1 MGPTFRESM
10 NWLHTWS
17 GVVLGSLLFAIFWMG
32 TLSVF
37 DKEIDRWMMPASRL
51 SLPSDFSYETMRPA
65 YQAALAAKS
74 PSVLLLVPNERNP
87 VITALWRGPD
97 GSFAQH
103 MFDPRTG
110 AELPDQGTLGGS
122 RFIYPFHY
130 SLNLKV
136 LGLGYWIVGF
146 CGMMMMVLC
155 VSGVV
160 IHRKIFADF
169 FTFRPERK
177 IRRATLDLHNVA
189 GVLGLP
195 FHVVISVSGLVILFS
210 LYFPSSIWAV
220 YGQDVRLF
228 ARDAYGAYLRPPA
241 KRAADL
247 ISFDTIVAKA
257 KSVWGQGEPNYLYV
271 FNSGDAAAYVQ
282 VNRSSE
288 DFVSNISH
296 VAYVDGV
303 NGELLS
309 ASKPERPAAVT
320 QRFIAG
326 LHFIQF
332 KHWTLRWLYFV
343 LGLAG
348 CILIATGLLFWVES
362 RHERHRK
369 LGLAGARVVGAVTV
383 ASVTGIVVATLAFM
397 VTNRA
402 LPLGASAFGIDRAA
416 IEAIV
421 FHLTWVLTLLHAWMS
436 AGRAWIGQCWAISG
450 LALAAVFL
458 NAVTT
463 EDHLMR
469 SVVDRQLWPV
479 AGIDVTLLTAAVMA
493 ACVARRLARRE
504 RVDAGLLQGAGA
516 P

>member
-1 MGPTFRESM
+1 MEATFRASM

-51 SLPSDFSYETMRPA
+51 ALPADFSYDTMRPA

-87 VITALWRGPD
+87 VITAFWRAPD

-103 MFDPRTG
+103 MFDPRSG
-110 AELPDQGTLGGS
+110 AELPDQGTLGAS

-136 LGLGYWIVGF
+136 LGLGYWIVGL
-146 CGMMMMVLC
+146 CGMMMMTLC

-220 YGQDVRLF
+220 YGKDARLF
-228 ARDAYGAYLRPPA
+228 GREAYGSYVRPPV
-241 KRAADL
+241 RQAADL
-247 ISFDTIVAKA
+247 VSFDTIVAKA
-257 KSVWGQGEPNYLYV
+257 RSVWGQGEPNYLYV
-271 FNSGDAAAYVQ
+271 FNPGDAAAYVQ
-282 VNRSSE
+282 VNRASE
-288 DFVSNISH
+288 DVVSNISH

-303 NGELLS
+303 TGEMLS
-309 ASKPERPAAVT
+309 ATRPEKPAAVT

-332 KHWTLRWLYFV
+332 RHWTLRWSYFL

-348 CILIATGLLFWVES
+348 CVLIATGLLFWVES
-362 RHERHRK
+362 RRERHRK
-369 LGLAGARVVGAVTV
+369 LGRSGARVVAAVTV
-383 ASVTGIVVATLAFM
+383 ASVTGLLIATLSFM
-397 VTNRA
+397 VVNRA
-402 LPLGASAFGIDRAA
+402 LPLGVSAFGIGRGM

-421 FHLTWVLTLLHAWMS
+421 FHLIWLLTLCHAWG
-436 AGRAWIGQCWAISG
+436 ATGRAWVGQCWTISA
-450 LALAAVFL
+450 LALMAVLL
-458 NAVTT
+458 NALTT
-463 EDHLMR
+463 GDHLAR
-469 SVVDRQLWPV
+469 SIASPQLWPV
-479 AGIDVTLLTAAVMA
+479 AGIDLTLLIAAAVSA
-493 ACVARRLARRE
+493 WAARRLSRGGRVGAASLRESAR
-504 RVDAGLLQGAGA
+504 
-516 P
+516 

>member
-1 MGPTFRESM
+1 MEPTFRASM

-17 GVVLGSLLFAIFWMG
+17 GVMLGSLLFAIFWMG

-51 SLPSDFSYETMRPA
+51 ALPADFSYETMRPA
-65 YQAALAAKS
+65 YQAAVAAKS

-87 VITALWRGPD
+87 VITALWRAAD

-103 MFDPRTG
+103 MFDPGTG

-136 LGLGYWIVGF
+136 LGLGYWIVGL

-220 YGQDVRLF
+220 YRQDARLF
-228 ARDAYGAYLRPPA
+228 GREAYGSFVRPPA
-241 KRAADL
+241 KRPADL

-257 KSVWGQGEPNYLYV
+257 KSVWGQGQPNYLYV
-271 FNSGDAAAYVQ
+271 FHPGDAAAYVQ

-288 DFVSNISH
+288 DVVSNISH
-296 VAYVDGV
+296 VAYVDGAT
-303 NGELLS
+303 GELLS
-309 ASKPERPAAVT
+309 ASKPEKPAAMT

-332 KHWTLRWLYFV
+332 RHWTLRWLYFA

-348 CILIATGLLFWVES
+348 CVLIATGLLFWVES
-362 RHERHRK
+362 RRERHRK
-369 LGLAGARVVGAVTV
+369 LGRSGACVVEAVTI
-383 ASVTGIVVATLAFM
+383 ASVTGVLIATLAFM

-402 LPLGASAFGIDRAA
+402 LPLGASAFGIERGV
-416 IEAIV
+416 IEVVV
-421 FHLTWVLTLLHAWMS
+421 FHLTWLLTLLHAWVS
-436 AGRAWIGQCWAISG
+436 AGRAWIGQCWTISV
-450 LALAAVFL
+450 LAVAAVLL

-463 EDHLMR
+463 GDHLIR
-469 SVVDRQLWPV
+469 TIAARQLWPV
-479 AGIDVTLLTAAVMA
+479 AGIDATLLIAAIIA
-493 ACVARRLARRE
+493 AWVACRLSRSGRL
-504 RVDAGLLQGAGA
+504 DAAGVR
-516 P
+516 

>member
-1 MGPTFRESM
+1 M

-51 SLPSDFSYETMRPA
+51 ALPPDFSYETMRPA
-65 YQAALAAKS
+65 YLAALAAKS
-74 PSVLLLVPNERNP
+74 PSVLLLVPNQRNP

-103 MFDPRTG
+103 LFDPGTG

-136 LGLGYWIVGF
+136 LGLGYWVVGL

-160 IHRKIFADF
+160 IHRKIFVDF

-220 YGQDVRLF
+220 YRQDARLF
-228 ARDAYGAYLRPPA
+228 GREAYGSYVRPPA

-247 ISFDTIVAKA
+247 ISLDAIVAKA

-271 FNSGDAAAYVQ
+271 FNPGDSASYVQ
-282 VNRSSE
+282 LNRASA
-288 DFVSNISH
+288 DVVSNISY
-296 VAYVDGV
+296 VAYVDGTT
-303 NGELLS
+303 GELLS
-309 ASKPERPAAVT
+309 ASRPEKPAALT

-332 KHWTLRWLYFV
+332 EHWTLRWLYFV

-348 CILIATGLLFWVES
+348 CVLIATGLLFWVES
-362 RHERHRK
+362 RRDRHRR
-369 LGLAGARVVGAVTV
+369 LGRSGARVVEAVTV
-383 ASVTGIVVATLAFM
+383 ASVTGILIATLAFM

-402 LPLGASAFGIDRAA
+402 LPAGASVLGVERGA
-416 IEAIV
+416 IEVSV
-421 FHLTWVLTLLHAWMS
+421 FHLAWLLTLLHAWAS
-436 AGRAWIGQCWAISG
+436 TGRAWIGQCWMISG
-450 LALAAVFL
+450 LASLAVLL

-463 EDHLMR
+463 GDHLIKTIATP
-469 SVVDRQLWPV
+469 QLWSV
-479 AGIDVTLLTAAVMA
+479 AGVDATLLIAAFIA
-493 ACVARRLARRE
+493 IRVALRLARGARP
-504 RVDAGLLQGAGA
+504 DAASLQGADQR
-516 P
+516 

>member
-1 MGPTFRESM
+1 MMEPTFRASM
-10 NWLHTWS
+10 NWLHTWF

-51 SLPSDFSYETMRPA
+51 ALPADFSYEAMRPA

-74 PSVLLLVPNERNP
+74 PSVLLLVPTERNP
-87 VITALWRGPD
+87 VITALWRATD

-103 MFDPRTG
+103 MFDPRSG
-110 AELPDQGTLGGS
+110 AELPDQGTLGAS

-136 LGLGYWIVGF
+136 LGLGYWIVGL
-146 CGMMMMVLC
+146 CGMVMMALC

-220 YGQDVRLF
+220 YRQDIRLF
-228 ARDAYGAYLRPPA
+228 GREAYGSYVRPPA
-241 KRAADL
+241 KQAADL
-247 ISFDTIVAKA
+247 VSFDTMVAKA

-271 FNSGDAAAYVQ
+271 FHPGDAAAYVQ
-282 VNRSSE
+282 LNRSSE
-288 DFVSNISH
+288 DVVSNISY

-303 NGELLS
+303 TGNLLS
-309 ASKPERPAAVT
+309 ASKPEKPAAVT

-332 KHWTLRWLYFV
+332 KHWTLRWLYFG

-348 CILIATGLLFWVES
+348 CVLIATGMLFWEES
-362 RHERHRK
+362 RRERHRR
-369 LGLAGARVVGAVTV
+369 LGLAGARVVAAVMV
-383 ASVTGIVVATLAFM
+383 ASVTGIMIATLAFM

-402 LPLGASAFGIDRAA
+402 LPPGASAAGLERGA
-416 IEAIV
+416 IEVVV
-421 FHLTWVLTLLHAWMS
+421 FHLIWLLTLAHAWAF
-436 AGRAWIGQCWAISG
+436 AGRAWISQCWTISVLAI
-450 LALAAVFL
+450 AAVML
-458 NAVTT
+458 NAATT
-463 EDHLMR
+463 GDHLVR
-469 SVVDRQLWPV
+469 TIAHRRLWPV
-479 AGIDVTLLTAAVMA
+479 AGVDAMLVISAVVAAWTAL
-493 ACVARRLARRE
+493 RLARRGQT
-504 RVDAGLLQGAGA
+504 DAEAGA
-516 P
+516 

>member
-1 MGPTFRESM
+1 M

-51 SLPSDFSYETMRPA
+51 AWPADFSYDAMRPA

-74 PSVLLLVPNERNP
+74 PSVLLLVPNERTP
-87 VITALWRGPD
+87 VITGLWRAAD

-110 AELPDQGTLGGS
+110 AELPDQGTLGAS

-136 LGLGYWIVGF
+136 LGIGYWIVGL
-146 CGMMMMVLC
+146 CGMMMMALC

-160 IHRKIFADF
+160 IHRKIFTDF

-177 IRRATLDLHNVA
+177 IRRTMLDLHNVA

-220 YGQDVRLF
+220 YRQDARLF
-228 ARDAYGAYLRPPA
+228 GREAYGTFARPPA
-241 KRAADL
+241 KRPADL
-247 ISFDTIVAKA
+247 VSFDTIVASA
-257 KSVWGQGEPNYLYV
+257 KSAWGQGEPNYLYV
-271 FNSGDAAAYVQ
+271 FNPGDAAAYVQ
-282 VNRSSE
+282 LNRSSE
-288 DFVSNISH
+288 DVVSNISH
-296 VAYVDGV
+296 VAYVDGAT
-303 NGELLS
+303 GELLS
-309 ASKPERPAAVT
+309 AGKPEKPAAVT

-332 KHWTLRWLYFV
+332 RHWTLRWLYFG

-348 CILIATGLLFWVES
+348 CVLIATGLLFWVES
-362 RHERHRK
+362 RRDRHRT
-369 LGLAGARVVGAVTV
+369 LGRSGARVVEAVTV
-383 ASVTGIVVATLAFM
+383 ASVTGLLIATLAFM

-402 LPLGASAFGIDRAA
+402 LPLGTSVFGVERGVV
-416 IEAIV
+416 EPVV
-421 FHLTWVLTLLHAWMS
+421 FHLIWLLSLLHAWLF
-436 AGRAWIGQCWAISG
+436 AGRAWVGQCRAISVLAG
-450 LALAAVFL
+450 GAVLLNTVTTGDHPIRALA
-458 NAVTT
+458 
-463 EDHLMR
+463 
-469 SVVDRQLWPV
+469 DRQLWPI
-479 AGIDVTLLTAAVMA
+479 AGIDVTLIISAVIAALA
-493 ACVARRLARRE
+493 AIRLARRG
-504 RVDAGLLQGAGA
+504 RAGTGSSMEAESR
-516 P
+516 

>member
-1 MGPTFRESM
+1 MEPTFRASM
-10 NWLHTWS
+10 NWLHTWA
-17 GVVLGSLLFAIFWMG
+17 GVVLGSLLFVIFWMG

-51 SLPSDFSYETMRPA
+51 ALPAEFSYETMRPA

-87 VITALWRGPD
+87 VITALWRGTD

-103 MFDPRTG
+103 MFDPTTG

-136 LGLGYWIVGF
+136 LGLGYWIVGL

-177 IRRATLDLHNVA
+177 MRRATLDLHNVA

-220 YGQDVRLF
+220 YRQDARLF
-228 ARDAYGAYLRPPA
+228 GREAYGSYVRPPA
-241 KRAADL
+241 RHPADL

-271 FNSGDAAAYVQ
+271 FHPGDAAAYVQ
-282 VNRSSE
+282 ANRSSE
-288 DFVSNISH
+288 DVVSNISH
-296 VAYVDGV
+296 VAYVDGAT
-303 NGELLS
+303 GELLS
-309 ASKPERPAAVT
+309 ASKPEKPVAVT

-348 CILIATGLLFWVES
+348 CVLIATGLLFWVES
-362 RHERHRK
+362 RRERHRK
-369 LGLAGARVVGAVTV
+369 LGRSGARLVEAVTV
-383 ASVTGIVVATLAFM
+383 ASVTGVLIATLAFM

-402 LPLGASAFGIDRAA
+402 LPPGASAFGVERGA
-416 IEAIV
+416 IEVVV
-421 FHLTWVLTLLHAWMS
+421 FHLVWLVTLLHAWVS
-436 AGRAWIGQCWAISG
+436 GGRAWIGQCWTIS
-450 LALAAVFL
+450 ALAVAAVLL

-463 EDHLMR
+463 GDHLIR
-469 SVVDRQLWPV
+469 TIAHPQLWPV
-479 AGIDVTLLTAAVMA
+479 AAIDATLLAAAVIA
-493 ACVARRLARRE
+493 ACTALRLVRSRRVAA
-504 RVDAGLLQGAGA
+504 VSLQEAGA
-516 P
+516 

>member
-1 MGPTFRESM
+1 M

-51 SLPSDFSYETMRPA
+51 ALPADFSYETMRPA

-87 VITALWRGPD
+87 VITALWRAAD

-136 LGLGYWIVGF
+136 LGLGYWIVGL

-220 YGQDVRLF
+220 YRQDARLF
-228 ARDAYGAYLRPPA
+228 GREAYGSYVRPPA

-247 ISFDTIVAKA
+247 ISFDAIVAKA

-271 FNSGDAAAYVQ
+271 FNPGDAAAYVQ
-282 VNRSSE
+282 LNRSSE
-288 DFVSNISH
+288 DVVSNISY
-296 VAYVDGV
+296 VTYVDGAT
-303 NGELLS
+303 GALLS
-309 ASKPERPAAVT
+309 ASKPEKSAAAT

-348 CILIATGLLFWVES
+348 CVLIATGLLFWVES
-362 RHERHRK
+362 RRERHRK
-369 LGLAGARVVGAVTV
+369 LGRSGARVVEAVTV
-383 ASVTGIVVATLAFM
+383 ASVTGVLIATLAFM

-402 LPLGASAFGIDRAA
+402 LPLGASAFGVERSA
-416 IEAIV
+416 IEVVV
-421 FHLTWVLTLLHAWMS
+421 FHLIWLLTLLHAWMS
-436 AGRAWIGQCWAISG
+436 AGRAWIGQCWTVAV
-450 LALAAVFL
+450 LALMAVLL
-458 NAVTT
+458 NAFTT
-463 EDHLMR
+463 GDHLIR
-469 SVVDRQLWPV
+469 TIAAGQLWPV
-479 AGIDVTLLTAAVMA
+479 AGVDIALLIAAFIA
-493 ACVARRLARRE
+493 IRVALYLARSR
-504 RVDAGLLQGAGA
+504 RPDAVSPQEADA
-516 P
+516 R

>member
-1 MGPTFRESM
+1 MEPTFRASM

-32 TLSVF
+32 TLAVF
-37 DKEIDRWMMPASRL
+37 DKEIDRWMMPATRL
-51 SLPSDFSYETMRPA
+51 ALPPTFSYEAMRPA
-65 YQAALAAKS
+65 YEAALAAKS
-74 PSVLLLVPNERNP
+74 PSVLLLVPNERSP
-87 VITALWRGPD
+87 VITALWRATD

-103 MFDPRTG
+103 IFDPRTG
-110 AELPDQGTLGGS
+110 AELPDQGTLAGS

-136 LGLGYWIVGF
+136 LGLGYWIVGL

-160 IHRKIFADF
+160 IHRKIFVDF

-195 FHVVISVSGLVILFS
+195 FHVAISVSGLVILFS

-220 YGQDVRLF
+220 YRQDARLF
-228 ARDAYGAYLRPPA
+228 GREAYGSYVRPPA
-241 KRAADL
+241 KRPADL
-247 ISFDTIVAKA
+247 ISFDTIVARA

-271 FNSGDAAAYVQ
+271 FQPGDAAAYVQ

-288 DFVSNISH
+288 DVVSNISY
-296 VAYVDGV
+296 VAYIDGAT
-303 NGELLS
+303 GDLLS
-309 ASKPERPAAVT
+309 ANKPEKPAAVS

-348 CILIATGLLFWVES
+348 CVLIATGLLFWVES
-362 RHERHRK
+362 RRQRHRK
-369 LGLAGARVVGAVTV
+369 SGRSGARIVAAVTV
-383 ASVTGIVVATLAFM
+383 ASVTGVLVATLTFM
-397 VTNRA
+397 AANRA
-402 LPLGASAFGIDRAA
+402 LPLGVTAFGIERST
-416 IEAIV
+416 IEIIV
-421 FHLTWVLTLLHAWMS
+421 FHLTWLLTLLHAWIS
-436 AGRAWIGQCWAISG
+436 GGRAWIGQCRVITV
-450 LALAAVFL
+450 LAVAAVLL

-463 EDHLMR
+463 GDHLIR
-469 SVVDRQLWPV
+469 TITDRTLWPV
-479 AGIDVTLLTAAVMA
+479 AGIDTMLLIAAVVA
-493 ACVARRLARRE
+493 ACVARRLVRGAS
-504 RVDAGLLQGAGA
+504 VNVVLLQDAGAR
-516 P
+516 

>member
-1 MGPTFRESM
+1 MEPTFRASM

-51 SLPSDFSYETMRPA
+51 ALPADFSYETMRPA

-87 VITALWRGPD
+87 VITALWRATD
-97 GSFAQH
+97 GSLAQH

-110 AELPDQGTLGGS
+110 AELPDRGTLGGS

-136 LGLGYWIVGF
+136 FGIGYWIVGL

-177 IRRATLDLHNVA
+177 IRGATLDLHNVA

-195 FHVVISVSGLVILFS
+195 FHVVISLSGLVILFS

-220 YGQDVRLF
+220 YRQDARLF
-228 ARDAYGAYLRPPA
+228 GREAYGSYVRPPT
-241 KRAADL
+241 KRPAEL
-247 ISFDTIVAKA
+247 TSFDTIVAKA
-257 KSVWGQGEPNYLYV
+257 RSVWGQGEPNYLYV
-271 FNSGDAAAYVQ
+271 FNTGDAAAYVQ
-282 VNRSSE
+282 LNRSSE
-288 DFVSNISH
+288 DVVSNISY
-296 VAYVDGV
+296 VAYVDGAT
-303 NGELLS
+303 GELLS
-309 ASKPERPAAVT
+309 AGKPEKPAAVT

-332 KHWTLRWLYFV
+332 RHWTLRWLYFV

-348 CILIATGLLFWVES
+348 CVLIATGLLFWVKS
-362 RHERHRK
+362 RRERHRK
-369 LGLAGARVVGAVTV
+369 LGRSGARIVEAVTV
-383 ASVTGIVVATLAFM
+383 ASVTGVLIATLAFM

-402 LPLGASAFGIDRAA
+402 LSLGTSVPGIDRGA
-416 IEAIV
+416 IDVIV
-421 FHLTWVLTLLHAWMS
+421 FHLTWLLTLLHAWLF
-436 AGRAWIGQCWAISG
+436 AGRAWVGQCWTISV
-450 LALAAVFL
+450 LAVAAVAL

-463 EDHLMR
+463 GDHLIR
-469 SVVDRQLWPV
+469 TVADRQLWPV
-479 AGIDVTLLTAAVMA
+479 AGVDVTLIMSAVIAAWA
-493 ACVARRLARRE
+493 ALRLARGGRAEAAPSRE
-504 RVDAGLLQGAGA
+504 AGA
-516 P
+516 R